1 MNRAIFRVDFDT
13 PAALAHWLACAGQHV
28 EAHAARIMSGDL
40 LGLDTAISGARGV
53 LRVERAPEPLTDT
66 TAPRG
71 ERDAEATEVLPP

>member
-28 EAHAARIMSGDL
+28 EAHAGRVMSGDL
-40 LGLDTAISGARGV
+40 LALDAGGNQSRGV

-71 ERDAEATEVLPP
+71 ERDAEATAVLPP